1 MDFIFKMANS
11 GLGDLTLPTAFD
23 TSLGTNF
30 TQSSCPEFFS
40 TFLKNDSFVNCYP
53 MSFFLKNSQSYVNI
67 VRKGLDAVEH
77 VLNVSCAADI
87 EHCTQ
92 IMADIG
98 ENLISPK
105 HCSGDYSLQNPLVIQ
120 AYNDFFAY
128 SQVYQATCLHI
139 PSDETPYVGQNNSSP
154 VSSSSISQSG
164 EHGISSQTSSSLLSI
179 TSTANKSDATSTVIQ
194 SKSLKEQKRD
204 DIFYDQD
211 LLSMKE
217 GLDFNKRG
225 NSTNHQK
232 ATYCYSDA
240 LFSMVE
246 SSSDDAYLYLLPLGI
261 SFPSSS
267 TPSCFQCTKDVMAI
281 FHSYTNST
289 NNVITSTYNS
299 ASSIIAQKCASN
311 FVNTSIIWNES
322 KSQKSSA
329 SELSHSPNRLY
340 YFVTFIL
347 IFLSFF
353 SINPF

>member
-1 MDFIFKMANS
+1 
-11 GLGDLTLPTAFD
+11 
-23 TSLGTNF
+23 
-30 TQSSCPEFFS
+30 
-40 TFLKNDSFVNCYP
+40 
-53 MSFFLKNSQSYVNI
+53 
-67 VRKGLDAVEH
+67 
-77 VLNVSCAADI
+77 
-87 EHCTQ
+87 
-92 IMADIG
+92 
-98 ENLISPK
+98 
-105 HCSGDYSLQNPLVIQ
+105 
-120 AYNDFFAY
+120 
-128 SQVYQATCLHI
+128 
-139 PSDETPYVGQNNSSP
+139 
-154 VSSSSISQSG
+154 
-164 EHGISSQTSSSLLSI
+164 
-179 TSTANKSDATSTVIQ
+179 
-194 SKSLKEQKRD
+194 
-204 DIFYDQD
+204 
-211 LLSMKE
+211 MKE

-299 ASSIIAQKCASN
+299 ASSIIAQKCKQLCKHLYYLEWIK
-311 FVNTSIIWNES
+311 VP
-322 KSQKSSA
+322 KSSA

-353 SINPF
+353 L